1 MAALP
6 TADTWDSPTA
16 ERFATLAA
24 TDQSRYFQEYRC
36 YSLYW
41 PFFFVRNILGKN
53 DIVDYIHGA
62 DIELVLKRLLAGHR
76 KQFIEWPRRFM
87 KTSTFTTGLSVWFI
101 LPSTAE
107 DRRYAIEVLGLDA
120 GRWDRMASLRNRNYS
135 QLICFETVS
144 NAQMKLAEVRWH
156 FESNDLFK
164 SIFPELAYRKG
175 VDTPWNNEGFRIG
188 RTGAAAGI
196 AEGTFDAAGV
206 GVALQSRHYDIFWL
220 DDLVGEEAKN
230 SELVM
235 EKTKDWVG
243 RLTGAEKLGAKTWWF
258 GVSNRWGFN
267 DLNSALRLNPTWV
280 FFTRTAWV
288 IDEHGE
294 RQATFPEKYP
304 LPVLDEIKEDF
315 ISLKGGGSDE
325 HGTEEDF
332 YAQFLNDP
340 RPPGE
345 RQIEAGR
352 IHRYKVNRH
361 CECVCDCGVTHH
373 PENMNRYLLFDPY
386 NAKGNTRSKSAP
398 ALAVV
403 GLAHDKHV
411 FLLDAWQKKV
421 SQSQLIETCF
431 KLNDRW
437 DVLKLVYEDVGAQNM
452 WELVLRKEQQTKE
465 FRDAKHRPIRHIAA
479 VGVKNKPLDVR
490 VRDYLVP
497 VLEARPGVGTF
508 SVRDGHTLLFDMLD
522 TFPHSVPG
530 HDYDLLSALAQGP
543 VVPWQFPYA
552 QDDLERYEREEDEYL
567 EQFNEPYS
575 QVAVA

>member
-1 MAALP
+1 MAAP
-6 TADTWDSPTA
+6 PITETVP
-16 ERFATLAA
+16 ERFERLAA
-24 TDQSRYFQEYRC
+24 TDQATFLQEWRC
-36 YSLYW
+36 HSIYT
-41 PFFFVRNILGKN
+41 PFFFIRNVLSN
-53 DIVDYIHGA
+53 LDIIQRIHGA
-62 DIELVLKRLLAGHR
+62 DIELVLNRLSAGER

-87 KTSTFTTGLSVWFI
+87 KTSTFTTGLSMWFI
-101 LPSTAE
+101 LPSTEE
-107 DRRYAIEVLGLDA
+107 DRRYGIEVLGMSPK
-120 GRWDRMASLRNRNYS
+120 RWDRLAALRNRNYS

-144 NAQMKLAEVRWH
+144 NAQMKLGEIRWH

-175 VDTPWNNEGFRIG
+175 LDTPWNNEGFRIG
-188 RTGAAAGI
+188 RTGAAAKI

-220 DDLVGEEAKN
+220 DDLVGEDARN

-235 EKTKDWVG
+235 EKTIDWVG

-267 DLNSALRLNPTWV
+267 DLNSALRNNPTWV
-280 FFTRTAWV
+280 FFTRAAWMV
-288 IDEHGE
+288 TEDGD
-294 RQATFPEKYP
+294 RQALFPEKYP
-304 LPVLDEIKEDF
+304 LEVLDEIKHDF
-315 ISLKGGGSDE
+315 VYIKKE
-325 HGTEEDF
+325 GTEEDF

-345 RQIEAGR
+345 RNVEVGK
-352 IHRYKVNRH
+352 IHRFKVDLRNEIL
-361 CECVCDCGVTHH
+361 CSCGARFH
-373 PENMNRYLLFDPY
+373 PQNLNRYILFDPF

-411 FLLDAWQKKV
+411 FLLEAFQNR
-421 SQSQLIETCF
+421 STTQSKLLDKCF
-431 KLNDRW
+431 EFNDRW
-437 DVLKLVYEDVGAQNM
+437 DVLKFVYEDVGAQNM
-452 WELVLRKEQQTKE
+452 WEMVLRKEQQSKE
-465 FRDAKHRPIRHIAA
+465 FKDAKHRPIRSIVA

-497 VLEARPGVGTF
+497 VLESRPGVGTF
-508 SVRDGHTLLFDMLD
+508 AVREGHTLLFDMLD

-543 VVPWQFPYA
+543 LVWQFPYA
-552 QDDLERYEREEDEYL
+552 QEELRRYEREEEDYL
-567 EQFNEPYS
+567 EHFNSPYS
-575 QVAVA
+575 AAVA